1 MTPRRAAN
9 RSNTLLPKLA
19 VSLRDTPTGA
29 VGESGSDVWYAYDA
43 AVVQGDDGAVLSPRA
58 ISVRLPVVDAPYGH
72 AATLVFFDNL
82 LLESDTRAELARLDH
97 RDPSDVAGLLGRVG
111 AECAGAVSLWAHGM
125 PPARAAY
132 RPLSVAD
139 VEALF
144 DERHGER
151 LSQAFLESQQVMSG
165 VQRKLVLR
173 RHRDAWSLPLHGA
186 SGTHVVKRS
195 SGRYDGLVAN
205 ELACLRLF
213 AALQLPV
220 PAAEPMGGAPLWADG
235 AREPRLISIMR
246 FDRVQADVLP
256 MGDAAR
262 GGAGSDSWPSITRLH
277 QEDLCQV
284 TGRRPAAKYQ
294 ANGGPT
300 LRDLATAIR
309 RYTVAPETDLQHAL
323 TAAIANVCL
332 GNGDAHGKNFA
343 LLTTADGDH
352 RLAPFYDIV
361 STDVYPALT
370 PTFSMTFGHAERA
383 TGLGARDLDRVARDF
398 GVSVALVRTTVEA
411 VTTSLSRV
419 LDDVLDGVERDVGV
433 ESPVLHRLRVL
444 VQARTAQM
452 EALLVRG

>member
-1 MTPRRAAN
+1 MMTPRATDRYDT
-9 RSNTLLPKLA
+9 STPKLA
-19 VSLRDTPTGA
+19 VALRDMPTGT
-29 VGESGSDVWYAYDA
+29 VGESGTDVWYTYDA
-43 AVVQGDDGAVLSPRA
+43 ALAQVDDGDVLSPRA
-58 ISVRLPVVDAPYGH
+58 ISVRMPVVDAPYGH

-111 AECAGAVSLWAHGM
+111 AECAGAVSLWPLGM
-125 PPARAAY
+125 TPALPAY

-151 LSQAFLESQQVMSG
+151 LSQALLESQQVMSG

-173 RHRDAWSLPLHGA
+173 RYRDAWSLPLHGA
-186 SGTHVVKRS
+186 PGTHVIKRS

-213 AALQLPV
+213 AALDLPV
-220 PAAEPMGGAPLWADG
+220 PAAEPMGGAPLWPDG
-235 AREPRLISIMR
+235 VSEPRLISIAR
-246 FDRVQADVLP
+246 FDRFEAGELSPDDSDALP
-256 MGDAAR
+256 
-262 GGAGSDSWPSITRLH
+262 PITRIH
-277 QEDLCQV
+277 QEDLCQI
-284 TGRRPAAKYQ
+284 TGRRPTAKYQ

-309 RYTVAPETDLQHAL
+309 RYTVSPETDLQHAL
-323 TAAIANVCL
+323 TAAIGNVCL

-343 LLTTADGDH
+343 LLSTAEGHH

-383 TGLGARDLDRVARDF
+383 TRLSERDFDRVARDF
-398 GVSVALVRTTVEA
+398 GMSVALVRTTVEA
-411 VTTSLSRV
+411 VTTSLRLK
-419 LDDVLDGVERDVGV
+419 LDDVLNGVEHDVGV
-433 ESPVLHRLRVL
+433 ASPVLHRLRAL
-444 VQARTAQM
+444 VQARTEQI
-452 EALLVRG
+452 EALLLRA

>member
-1 MTPRRAAN
+1 MMTPRATN
-9 RSNTLLPKLA
+9 RYDPSMPKLA
-19 VSLRDTPTGA
+19 VALREMPTGT
-29 VGESGSDVWYAYDA
+29 VGESGTDLWFGYDP
-43 AVVQGDDGAVLSPRA
+43 AVVQVDDGDVLSSRA
-58 ISVRLPVVDAPYGH
+58 ISVRMPVVDAPYGH

-111 AECAGAVSLWAHGM
+111 AECAGAVSMWPHGM
-125 PPARAAY
+125 PPARPAY

-151 LSQAFLESQQVMSG
+151 LSQAVLESQQVMSG

-186 SGTHVVKRS
+186 SGTHVIKRS

-213 AALQLPV
+213 EALQLPV
-220 PAAEPMGGAPLWADG
+220 PAAEPMGGAPLWLDG
-235 AREPRLISIMR
+235 TREPRLISIAR
-246 FDRVQADVLP
+246 FDRVEADLLP
-256 MGDAAR
+256 TGAADA
-262 GGAGSDSWPSITRLH
+262 GAADAWPPITRLH

-284 TGRRPAAKYQ
+284 TGRRPTAKYQ

-309 RYTVAPETDLQHAL
+309 RYAVAPETDLQNAL

-343 LLTTADGDH
+343 LLSTSDGHH

-383 TGLGARDLDRVARDF
+383 TGLSERDLDRVARDF

-411 VTTSLSRV
+411 VTTSLRLA
-419 LDDVLDGVERDVGV
+419 LDDVLDGVERDAGV
-433 ESPVLHRLRVL
+433 ESPVLRRLQAL
-444 VQARTAQM
+444 VRSRTAQV

>member
-1 MTPRRAAN
+1 MMTPRAGN
-9 RSNTLLPKLA
+9 RHHTSTPKLA
-19 VSLRDTPTGA
+19 VALQDMPTGT
-29 VGESGSDVWYAYDA
+29 VGESGTDVWYTYDA
-43 AVVQGDDGAVLSPRA
+43 ALVQVDDGDVLSPRA
-58 ISVRLPVVDAPYGH
+58 ISVRMPVVDAPYGH
-72 AATLVFFDNL
+72 AATLIFFDNL

-111 AECAGAVSLWAHGM
+111 AECAGAVSLWPLGM
-125 PPARAAY
+125 PPAPPEY

-186 SGTHVVKRS
+186 PGTHVIKRS

-220 PAAEPMGGAPLWADG
+220 PAAEPMGGAPLWPDG
-235 AREPRLISIMR
+235 AREPRLIAIAR
-246 FDRVQADVLP
+246 FDRIEADMPPTGAADTLP
-256 MGDAAR
+256 
-262 GGAGSDSWPSITRLH
+262 PITRLH

-284 TGRRPAAKYQ
+284 TGRRPTSKYQ

-300 LRDLATAIR
+300 FRDLATAIR
-309 RYTVAPETDLQHAL
+309 RYTVSPETDLQYAL

-343 LLTTADGDH
+343 LLSTAEGHH

-370 PTFSMTFGHAERA
+370 PAFSMTFGHAERA
-383 TGLGARDLDRVARDF
+383 TGLSAPDLDRVARDF
-398 GVSVALVRTTVEA
+398 GMSVALVRTTVEA
-411 VTTSLSRV
+411 VSTSLRIA

-433 ESPVLHRLRVL
+433 ESPVLYRLRAL
-444 VQARTAQM
+444 VQARIAQV

>member
-1 MTPRRAAN
+1 MTPRRTTDRA
-9 RSNTLLPKLA
+9 STSLPKLA
-19 VSLRDTPTGA
+19 VSLRDTPTGV
-29 VGESGSDVWYAYDA
+29 VGESSSDVWYVYDA
-43 AVVQGDDGAVLSPRA
+43 AVVQSDDGAVLSPRA
-58 ISVRLPVVDAPYGH
+58 ISVRMPVVGAPYGH
-72 AATLVFFDNL
+72 TATLVFFDNL

-111 AECAGAVSLWAHGM
+111 AECAGAVSLWPHGM
-125 PPARAAY
+125 PPALPAY
-132 RPLSVAD
+132 RALSVAD

-151 LSQAFLESQQVMSG
+151 LAQALLESQQVMSG

-186 SGTHVVKRS
+186 PGTHVVKRS

-213 AALQLPV
+213 EALQLPV
-220 PAAEPMGGAPLWADG
+220 PAAEPMGGAPVWPDG
-235 AREPRLISIMR
+235 AREPRLISIAR
-246 FDRVQADVLP
+246 FDRVETAVLP
-256 MGDAAR
+256 TVDGDTL
-262 GGAGSDSWPSITRLH
+262 PPITRLH

-332 GNGDAHGKNFA
+332 GNGDAHGKNSA

-361 STDVYPALT
+361 STDVYPALA
-370 PTFSMTFGHAERA
+370 PTFAMTFGHAERA
-383 TGLGARDLDRVARDF
+383 TGLGVRDLDRVARDF
-398 GVSVALVRTTVEA
+398 GMSLGLVRTTVEA
-411 VTTSLSRV
+411 VTTSLRRV
-419 LDDVLDGVERDVGV
+419 LDDVLDGVERDVGA
-433 ESPVLHRLRVL
+433 ESPVLHRLRGL
-444 VQARTAQM
+444 VRARTTQM